1 MRRISYYE
9 KAVRRI
15 GALMLGGLL
24 TVGLCGCDEDEDN
37 YLEGSMTDSYDF
49 GFDSV
54 RAVLY
59 PSSVSI
65 DYMKSKDGQPLFPCK
80 VTINTPPSEIKTG
93 VDYKID
99 GEEASLVQ
107 GAGYG
112 TLELPPISSG
122 KIRLDEFAG
131 KAGSTVSGSFEALFT
146 GSKGNILNLR
156 GGFNAKLIVPPG
168 SN

>member
-1 MRRISYYE
+1 MKRISVY
-9 KAVRRI
+9 KNVVQWIRLLAF
-15 GALMLGGLL
+15 GGIFFAA
-24 TVGLCGCDEDEDN
+24 LCGCDEDEDN

-65 DYMKSKDGQPLFPCK
+65 DYMKSKDGQTLFPCK
-80 VTINTPPSEIKTG
+80 VTINTPPSEIKAG
-93 VDYKID
+93 VDYPID
-99 GEEASLVQ
+99 GLAASLVQ

-112 TLELPPISSG
+112 TLELPEISSG
-122 KIRLDEFAG
+122 KIRLDAFSG
-131 KAGSTVSGSFEALFT
+131 QAGSTVSGSFEALFT
-146 GSKGNILNLR
+146 GSKGNTLNLR
-156 GGFNAKLIVPPG
+156 GGFNAKLMVPPG